1 MHFIQA
7 LTILHQKKKYKNI
20 YRKTQIKQNH
30 VKFGQKI
37 LFTTVKKKLHFHH
50 FFLEMSK
57 STKRGTVRLSSKAVN
72 LFCCVRTRLT
82 TLKTAPHYRV

>member
-37 LFTTVKKKLHFHH
+37 LFTTVKKTTFPSL
-50 FFLEMSK
+50 FFGNVK
-57 STKRGTVRLSSKAVN
+57 KHKARN
-72 LFCCVRTRLT
+72 S
-82 TLKTAPHYRV
+82 